1 MAEWS
6 VRLAAEFETDFARLE
21 RPVRIELLTQVAH
34 LKAQAFERGKLPEL
48 VGSSHEGLR
57 ELRLDVPG
65 GDWRVA
71 LAFDAPRDTLLLLAC
86 EPAALCPPGREW
98 ILSDKAERRMNAYFA
113 RMQPARRRAVG

>member
-21 RPVRIELLTQVAH
+21 RAVRIELLAQVAVLRAH
-34 LKAQAFERGKLPEL
+34 AAERGKLPL
-48 VGSSHEGLR
+48 LIGSSHEGLR

-71 LAFDAPRDTLLLLAC
+71 LAFDAPRLMLLLLAC

-113 RMQPARRRAVG
+113 RLAPVRRRAVG